1 MIDQALP
8 PNSAVYV
15 AGHTGM
21 VGSALV
27 RRLHRLGYTRIIT
40 RTHAELDLTD
50 QAAVRAF
57 FDREKIDAV
66 FLAAARVGGIQANRT
81 RPAEFIHV
89 NLVIQC
95 NVLHAAFRAE
105 VRQLL
110 FLGSSC
116 IYPRDCPQPMR
127 EEHLLGGPLEPTNAP
142 YAVAKIAGIAL
153 CEAYNRQHGTDYRSV
168 MPANLYGPNDTFD
181 LEASHVLPAMLR
193 KYHLAKLAHAD
204 DREGIRR
211 DLARFGP
218 VPEAVRAELEKGPR
232 AAVRLWGSG
241 SPRRELL
248 HVDDMA
254 AACVFVMCLPRG
266 DYDQACAR
274 PDGPPV
280 PHLNV
285 GCGRDG
291 SIRELAK
298 MVGTIV
304 GFTGET
310 VWDASMP
317 DGMPVKRLDVSR
329 LTRAGW
335 RPEIGLREGI
345 DATYR
350 WYLRAT
356 EG

>member
-1 MIDQALP
+1 MTDQALS

-27 RRLHRLGYTRIIT
+27 RRLRGMGYTRILT
-40 RTHAELDLTD
+40 RTHAELDLTG
-50 QAAVRAF
+50 QAAVHAF
-57 FDREKIDAV
+57 FGREGVDAV

-81 RPAEFIHV
+81 RPAEFIHT
-89 NLVIQC
+89 NLTIQC
-95 NVLHAAFRAE
+95 NVIHAAFQAG
-105 VRQLL
+105 VRRLL

-142 YAVAKIAGIAL
+142 YAVAKIAGITL

-168 MPANLYGPNDTFD
+168 MPTNLYGPHDHFD
-181 LEASHVLPAMLR
+181 LEASHVLPAMIR
-193 KYHLAKLAHAD
+193 KHHLAKLAQAG

-218 VPEAVRAELEKGPR
+218 IPETIRAELAKGPH

-254 AACVFVMCLPRG
+254 AACVFVMQLDRTN
-266 DYDQACAR
+266 YERACAR

-291 SIRELAK
+291 SISELAE
-298 MVGTIV
+298 MVRTIV
-304 GFTGET
+304 GFAGET

-335 RPEIGLREGI
+335 RPEIGLREGVA
-345 DATYR
+345 ATYR
-350 WYLRAT
+350 WYLQET
-356 EG
+356 VG

>member
-1 MIDQALP
+1 MDDHALA
-8 PNSAVYV
+8 PNSTVYV

-21 VGSALV
+21 VGAALV
-27 RRLHRLGYTRIIT
+27 RHLRRLGFAHILT

-50 QAAVRAF
+50 QAAVKAF
-57 FDREKIDAV
+57 FSREAVDAV
-66 FLAAARVGGIQANRT
+66 FLAAAKVGGIQANRT

-89 NLVIQC
+89 NLAIQD
-95 NVLHAAFRAE
+95 NVVHAAFQAG
-105 VRQLL
+105 VRRLL

-127 EEHLLGGPLEPTNAP
+127 EEHLLSGPLEPTNAP
-142 YAVAKIAGIAL
+142 YAVAKIAGITL
-153 CEAYNRQHGTDYRSV
+153 CESYNRQYGTDYRSV
-168 MPANLYGPNDTFD
+168 MPTNLYGPHDTFD
-181 LEASHVLPAMLR
+181 LETSHVLPALIR
-193 KYHLAKLAHAD
+193 KYHLARLAHAG

-211 DLARFGP
+211 DTARFGP
-218 VPEAVRAELEKGPR
+218 VPEAIRAELEKGPR
-232 AAVRLWGSG
+232 AVVRLWGSG

-254 AACVFVMCLPRG
+254 AACVFVMRLTHP
-266 DYDQACAR
+266 DYERVCAR
-274 PDGPPV
+274 PAAPPV

-285 GCGRDG
+285 GSGRDG
-291 SIRELAK
+291 TIRELAA
-298 MVGTIV
+298 MVGATV

-310 VWDASMP
+310 VWDAGMP

-335 RPEIGLREGI
+335 RPEIGLREGVA
-345 DATYR
+345 ATYR
-350 WYLRAT
+350 WYLGET